1 MKLFGFAASFCWLV
15 GLAGVAWAQVD
26 SQTAVEGYVFDAS
39 HKPLANVI
47 VTLRSASPNDPN
59 LGVSVA
65 VVTNANGF
73 FQLATAIDPASVN
86 SLEAD
91 CKTSKAIV
99 ASTMPLYTPARPT
112 VYRRDFFLTLPKRAK
127 GCVLP

>member
-1 MKLFGFAASFCWLV
+1 MNHTLPNLKIFGLVASFCWLV
-15 GLAGVAWAQVD
+15 GLADVAWAQVD

-39 HKPLANVI
+39 KKPLANFI
-47 VTLRSASPNDPN
+47 VTLRSASPNDPK

-91 CKTSKAIV
+91 CKLSFA
-99 ASTMPLYTPARPT
+99 ASYSG
-112 VYRRDFFLTLPKRAK
+112 RRH
-127 GCVLP
+127 